1 MDIFEDFR
9 EKMHITRKW
18 IYLNHAA
25 IGPLPTDTFIE
36 LSEITMEKALHG
48 AANIDLMAI
57 NEEYIKMQKIGKEIL
72 GTNKEETIFFP
83 QYTQLGILPIL
94 DGIEFA
100 EGGNIVI
107 TDMEFTQNSFP
118 FQVYAKKTNRELRVA
133 RSVNGEI
140 PWESFEKTID
150 DETRIVGLSHV
161 QFSNGFKTDLR
172 AVAALSHDH
181 GAFLLVDAIQ
191 SLGTLEFKA
200 TDWDVDAVVAGG
212 YKWLLGPFNTG
223 IGYIAPQFLD
233 KIDPTMAGWMT
244 DQDFLNMIHHPYN
257 PTQGAKRLQGHIN
270 STLFALYPSLKLL
283 VNVGLRNIE
292 AKIRAL
298 TNQLIR
304 RAEEMDL
311 KVASPRESYGR
322 GGIVKIDLKNAEKA
336 VKFLKSH
343 NVSVS
348 FRDGGIR
355 FAPHAYN
362 TMEEIDKT
370 MDLVEQFIKT
380 TE

>member
-1 MDIFEDFR
+1 MDVDEFR

-36 LSEITMEKALHG
+36 LSEITMEKTLHG
-48 AANIDLMAI
+48 AANVDLMAV
-57 NEEYIKMQKIGKEIL
+57 NEEYAKMQAIGTKIL
-72 GTNKEETIFFP
+72 GTNREDTIFFP
-83 QYTQLGILPIL
+83 QYTQLGMLPIL
-94 DGIEFA
+94 DGVDFA

-118 FQVYAKKTNRELRVA
+118 FQVYARKTNRELRIAKNVD
-133 RSVNGEI
+133 GQI
-140 PWESFEKTID
+140 PWESFEKVID
-150 DETRIVGLSHV
+150 DETRIVALSHV

-172 AVAALSHDH
+172 SIAALCHDH

-191 SLGTLEFKA
+191 SLGTMEFKA
-200 TDWDVDAVVAGG
+200 RDWDVDGVVAGG

-223 IGYIAPQFLD
+223 IGYVAPHFLE

-244 DQDFLNMIHHPYN
+244 DQDFLNMTHHPYN
-257 PTQGAKRLQGHIN
+257 PVRGAKRLQGHIN

-283 VNVGLRNIE
+283 TSVGLRNIE
-292 AKIRAL
+292 ARVKNL
-298 TNQLIR
+298 TNHIIK
-304 RAEEMDL
+304 RAEEMEL
-311 KVASPRESYGR
+311 KVASPREAHER
-322 GGIVKIDLKNAEKA
+322 GAIVKIDLKNAKRGVA
-336 VKFLKSH
+336 FLKAH
-343 NVSVS
+343 NVSAS

-362 TMEEIDKT
+362 TVEEIDKA
-370 MDLVEQFIKT
+370 MDLIGEFLKT
-380 TE
+380 AT